1 MLLLRR
7 RICRRCRLL
16 RHDKRRRRKKPGLRG
31 VGGEHRFPSMN
42 DLIFEV
48 TQESDGGFVAE
59 CLTEPIVTQGDTW
72 PELSEAVNEVV
83 KGYFFDEPHSQPERV
98 RLHLVRDESFALA

>member
-1 MLLLRR
+1 M
-7 RICRRCRLL
+7 
-16 RHDKRRRRKKPGLRG
+16 GLRKASG
-31 VGGEHRFPSMN
+31 QHRFAEMN

-48 TQESDGGFVAE
+48 TQEVDGGFVAE

-72 PELSEAVNEVV
+72 SELREAVNEVV
-83 KGYFFDEPHSQPERV
+83 KGYFFDAPQSQPERV